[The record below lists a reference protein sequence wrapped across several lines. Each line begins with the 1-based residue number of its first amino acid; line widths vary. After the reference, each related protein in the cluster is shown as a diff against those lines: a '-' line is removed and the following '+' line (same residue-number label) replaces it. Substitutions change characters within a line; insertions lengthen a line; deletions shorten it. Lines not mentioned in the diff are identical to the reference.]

1 MSDGRAQQ
9 TWASR
14 MTVPDMRQATSR
26 DLWAVCDRLTN
37 PTRIRLTRD
46 FDIPP
51 EWVTMPSL
59 WTQLHEAIESGAGLQ
74 TGGRGQQSKPPC
86 DSTSLSLLLEI
97 ATDVRNGCLNARIK
111 RSRDVPRDLRSL
123 VSHVN
128 ASADPAALTMWHTL
142 IRSWVSR
149 VRVTISNDPD
159 RTWPMRGACRVCS
172 SQTVPVWEDGE
183 ELRVPALSVHS
194 EGGVIN
200 RIECRFCGSTL
211 NGDDLTQLLYDTLK
225 RPAVGGMM
233 TP

>member
-1 MSDGRAQQ
+1 
-9 TWASR
+9 

-97 ATDVRNGCLNARIK
+97 ATDVRNGCLNARVK

-128 ASADPAALTMWHTL
+128 ASLDPAALTMWHTL
-142 IRSWVSR
+142 IRSWVAR

-159 RTWPMRGACRVCS
+159 RRWRMHGAACQVCS
-172 SQTVPVWEDGE
+172 STTVPVWEDGE
-183 ELRVPALSVHS
+183 ETRQPALIVHS
-194 EGGVIN
+194 EAGVIDAVS
-200 RIECRFCGSTL
+200 CDFCGSTL
-211 NGDDLTQLLYDTLK
+211 NGDDLTQLLYDTLRRK
-225 RPAVGGMM
+225 EQV
-233 TP
+233 

>member
-1 MSDGRAQQ
+1 
-9 TWASR
+9 
-14 MTVPDMRQATSR
+14 MTAPDTRQATPR
-26 DLWAVCDRLTN
+26 DLWTQCDRLTN

-111 RSRDVPRDLRSL
+111 RTRDVPKDLRQI
-123 VSHVN
+123 VSGVIR
-128 ASADPAALTMWHTL
+128 STDPAQFTLWHTL

-149 VRVTISNDPD
+149 VQVAISNDPD

-200 RIECRFCGSTL
+200 RIECRFCGSAL

-233 TP
+233 AP

>member
-1 MSDGRAQQ
+1 
-9 TWASR
+9 
-14 MTVPDMRQATSR
+14 MTAADTRQATPR

-37 PTRIRLTRD
+37 PTRIRLSRD

-59 WTQLHEAIESGAGLQ
+59 WTQLYEAIESGAGLQ

-86 DSTSLSLLLEI
+86 DSAALSLLLEI
-97 ATDVRNGCLNARIK
+97 ATDVRNGCLNARIE

-142 IRSWVSR
+142 IRSWVAR

-159 RTWPMRGACRVCS
+159 RTWRMHGAACQVCS
-172 SQTVPVWEDGE
+172 STTVPVWEDGE
-183 ELRVPALSVHS
+183 ETRQPALIVHS
-194 EGGVIN
+194 EAGVIDAVS
-200 RIECRFCGSTL
+200 CDFCGSTL
-211 NGDDLTQLLYDTLK
+211 NGDDLTQLLYDTLRRK
-225 RPAVGGMM
+225 EQAC
-233 TP
+233 

>member
-1 MSDGRAQQ
+1 MTASD
-9 TWASR
+9 T
-14 MTVPDMRQATSR
+14 RQATSR
-26 DLWAVCDRLTN
+26 DLWAACDRLTN
-37 PTRIRLTRD
+37 PTRERLTLDTGTVWIRL
-46 FDIPP
+46 
-51 EWVTMPSL
+51 PSL
-59 WTQLHEAIESGAGLQ
+59 WMQLHEAIESGAGLQ

-86 DSTSLSLLLEI
+86 DSTALSLLLEI

-111 RSRDVPRDLRSL
+111 RSHDVPRDLRSL

-172 SQTVPVWEDGE
+172 SETVPVWEDGE
-183 ELRVPALSVHS
+183 ELRAPALSVHS

>member
-1 MSDGRAQQ
+1 MTASD
-9 TWASR
+9 T
-14 MTVPDMRQATSR
+14 RQATPR
-26 DLWAVCDRLTN
+26 DLWTACDRLTN
-37 PTRIRLTRD
+37 PTRERLTRD

-59 WTQLHEAIESGAGLQ
+59 WTQLYEAIESGAGLQ

-86 DSTSLSLLLEI
+86 DSTALSLLLEI
-97 ATDVRNGCLNARIK
+97 ATAVRDGCHTARI
-111 RSRDVPRDLRSL
+111 RRTRDVPKDLRQI
-123 VSHVN
+123 VSDVIRRG
-128 ASADPAALTMWHTL
+128 DQDALITSHTL
-142 IRSWVSR
+142 IRSWVAR

-172 SQTVPVWEDGE
+172 SETVPVWEDGE
-183 ELRVPALSVHS
+183 ELRAPALSVHS